1 MLYTIFMGFNVV
13 LEYTDSNQAKKALV
27 SLAIEI
33 VLLEIGKPTYD
44 EVIHKLFQVYKCYI
58 PDCYEHPEYLKTIL
72 QDLYG
77 SSSISI
83 IESIKKQL
91 EEFENQKGVDVF
103 IAGIS
108 G

>member
-1 MLYTIFMGFNVV
+1 MLG
-13 LEYTDSNQAKKALV
+13 LEYTNSNQAKKALV

-44 EVIHKLFQVYKCYI
+44 EVIHKLFKVYQCYI

-77 SSSISI
+77 SSSTVI

>member
-1 MLYTIFMGFNVV
+1 MLEF
-13 LEYTDSNQAKKALV
+13 EYTKSNHVKKALV
-27 SLAIEI
+27 SLAIETM
-33 VLLEIGKPTYD
+33 LLEIGKPTYD
-44 EVIHKLFQVYKCYI
+44 EVIHKLFKVYKCFI
-58 PDCYEHPEYLKTIL
+58 PDCYDHPEYLKKIL

-77 SSSISI
+77 SSSTVI

-91 EEFENQKGVDVF
+91 EEFETQKGVDVF